1 MCGSVCVF
9 APCPKIFGP
18 FHDPQTTR
26 HTLLW
31 TQTQP
36 SSFVIA
42 LYPSINWFG
51 PQKSIHSLVHEA
63 VSTLQQPQLSTS
75 TAEIRHGCHLFARL
89 CTWMPVRTWFL
100 CPAIVSIDYTGSQ
113 RMVQVKATMC
123 RIWEFLTVGRP
134 VEASQDTPA
143 VCLCFQSNLKY
154 AKACSNSTLKWLQS
168 HADLWEM
175 YSVRTSVTD
184 GNKSGHFEYF
194 MLLLAVKVHWN
205 EEKRMAIGS
214 YETEYEIMYFRK
226 FSDSY

>member
-1 MCGSVCVF
+1 MSQNFWPVSW
-9 APCPKIFGP
+9 P
-18 FHDPQTTR
+18 TN
-26 HTLLW
+26 
-31 TQTQP
+31 
-36 SSFVIA
+36 
-42 LYPSINWFG
+42 YPSYTPVDSNSTEFLC
-51 PQKSIHSLVHEA
+51 HCSLPFYQLIW
-63 VSTLQQPQLSTS
+63 STKISTS
-75 TAEIRHGCHLFARL
+75 EAEIRHACHLFARL
-89 CTWMPVRTWFL
+89 CAWMPVRTWFL